1 MSYNGLRGNFS
12 AGHSH
17 TVEAQLVSGEVGIQ
31 EVPVLIELDIGHD
44 SSIL

>member
-1 MSYNGLRGNFS
+1 MSYGCLRGNIS
-12 AGHSH
+12 AGDSH
-17 TVEAQLVSGEVGIQ
+17 TVKAQLVSGEVGIQ